1 MGTDEQAEISS
12 RTFAFPTPL
21 VLVLGDEGSGI
32 SLLVKRHCDA
42 LVGIPVCGPLRS
54 LNVAVA
60 AAVLFYEV
68 TGRALRQGVLSA
80 IADPETSPCSFG
92 TFVVYAA
99 AGFV

>member
-1 MGTDEQAEISS
+1 
-12 RTFAFPTPL
+12 
-21 VLVLGDEGSGI
+21 
-32 SLLVKRHCDA
+32 
-42 LVGIPVCGPLRS
+42 VCGPLRS